1 MHVIKRTAVK
11 EISERLTHSL
21 GPGILVILF
30 LGGWQGEEL
39 VLRTDLIPRGRWEYR
54 VVSGPTLLGELTSV
68 IRTEKGRI
76 VSTSD
81 MKGSRVQRTSL
92 TAALPTL
99 VPIASST
106 FIYQPGEGSTAAQLT
121 YEAQGDS
128 LFVTGSVVWSGI
140 GRPRAAPMMIRQH
153 LPRQGWYDN
162 QSIDLLISA
171 LPLENGGS
179 WSAHLFDPTHDKPLD
194 ITITVVERTDVT
206 TPAGAFEVW
215 RVDVAGMGGSV
226 QYFIECTTRVLVV
239 QYLPASEF
247 RLELKSPL
255 RPQ

>member
-1 MHVIKRTAVK
+1 V
-11 EISERLTHSL
+11 
-21 GPGILVILF
+21 
-30 LGGWQGEEL
+30 GWQGEGL

-54 VVSGPTLLGELTSV
+54 LSSGPTLLGELTSV
-68 IRTEKGRI
+68 IRTENNRI

-81 MKGSRVQRTSL
+81 LKGSRVQRTSL

-106 FIYQPGEGSTAAQLT
+106 FIYQPGEGSTIAQLT

-140 GRPRAAPMMIRQH
+140 GRPQTAPMMIRQH
-153 LPRQGWYDN
+153 LPLQGWYDN
-162 QSIDLLISA
+162 QSIDLLISS

-179 WSAHLFDPTHDKPLD
+179 WSAHIFDPTHDKPLD
-194 ITITVVERTDVT
+194 ITITVVEQTDVT
-206 TPAGAFEVW
+206 TPAGVFEAW
-215 RVDVAGMGGSV
+215 RVDVAGVGGSV

-239 QYLPASEF
+239 QYLPARGL